1 MDMND
6 LKRNRNLAREDLCR
20 RLAACYYQPE
30 AALAEEDVFGVMTRA
45 AAQLDPDLG
54 RTARKLA
61 DGFAAQPLPELLLDY
76 TRLFLGPLGILAK
89 PYGSVWL
96 EGEKIVMGDSTMAVL
111 GLYRE
116 GGFELDVDFREV
128 PDHIAAE
135 LEFLYLLLFQEN
147 EVGGKGDGNTLA
159 RVRELKRRF
168 LQNHLG
174 RWVGP
179 FTAAV
184 RAGTNTVFYSA
195 LADLTE
201 QFVIGEEKGIY

>member
-1 MDMND
+1 MDD
-6 LKRNRNLAREDLCR
+6 LKPNRNLAREDLCR

-54 RTARKLA
+54 RAARKLA

-96 EGEKIVMGDSTMAVL
+96 EGEKVVMGDSTMAVL
-111 GLYRE
+111 ALYRE
-116 GGFELDVDFREV
+116 GGFELDEEFREV

-135 LEFLYLLLFQEN
+135 LEFLYLMIFKEN
-147 EVGGKGDGNTLA
+147 EAEGGGDRDILA
-159 RVRELKRRF
+159 QVRELKKRF
-168 LQNHLG
+168 LRGHLG
-174 RWVGP
+174 RWIGD
-179 FTAAV
+179 FAAAM
-184 RAGTNTVFYSA
+184 RSGAESDFYRV

-201 QFVIGEEKGIY
+201 QFVIGEEKGMY